1 MRELQWQTA
10 YKSVQVD
17 ELSESDRELVEMA
30 RRATDRSYAPYS
42 HFCVGAAV
50 RMDNGA
56 VVSGSNQENVSFGAT
71 TCAERCALHYA
82 NAAYPQTP
90 VSAIAIAARDTHGE
104 FTQQPVSPC
113 GICRQVLVEVQ
124 QRAHHE
130 VRVLLYGTNEVFVLP
145 SVSGLLPFQ
154 FDEIV

>member
-1 MRELQWQTA
+1 MRELQWRIA
-10 YKSVQVD
+10 YKSVQID
-17 ELSESDRELVEMA
+17 ELSETDRELVEMA
-30 RRATDRSYAPYS
+30 RQATYRSYAPYS

-50 RMDNGA
+50 RMANDA

-82 NAAYPQTP
+82 NAAYPNVA
-90 VSAIAIAARDTHGE
+90 VSAIAIAARDTHGD
-104 FTQQPVSPC
+104 FTQKPISPC

-124 QRAHHE
+124 QRAGHD
-130 VRVLLYGTNEVFVLP
+130 VRILLYGTNEVLVLP